1 MFTAIPIIGYSLND
15 ITGRL
20 PINTITKHRIVRTTL
35 TGVITVF
42 SWYGAYLQYVKRDA
56 KFLEAHPYSDI
67 EYFMPIPSI
76 LDQESAYYIRG
87 THIMMVIDD
96 GAKHFL
102 RISYDPEQDY
112 LETVTLDKLLSELPE
127 EIAEAMV
134 FNIDRLS

>member
-1 MFTAIPIIGYSLND
+1 MFTAIPIIGYALND
-15 ITGRL
+15 VAGRL
-20 PINTITKHRIVRTTL
+20 PINTDTKHRIFRTTL

-102 RISYDPEQDY
+102 KISYDADSDY
-112 LETVTLDKLLSELPE
+112 LETVTLEQLLSELPE
-127 EIAEAMV
+127 EVGEVIV